1 MIYMV
6 EMTLLDTA
14 RRAEWDLWYAAHQHR
29 LLSIPGF
36 RASQRFEAI
45 HAAESPFVA
54 LHEVDSPEIFV
65 GPHYRARG
73 GPSNT
78 GEWQA
83 KMGHWHRNLFAVD
96 HTPDVPMDA
105 RLVAV
110 AQGCGSGL
118 PDHVPVLWMEAIG
131 LDRSVTRRGLAV
143 VPPATA
149 DPLVG
154 TPGIRV
160 LKPIGARLQRRRL
173 TRAKEHA
180 MKGIVERYTGSSI
193 HY

>member
-6 EMTLLDTA
+6 EMALLDTA
-14 RRAEWDLWYAAHQHR
+14 RRAEWDAWYVAHQHR

-45 HAAESPFVA
+45 HSAESPFVA
-54 LHEVDSPEIFV
+54 LHEVDSPDIFA
-65 GPHYRARG
+65 GPVYRANA

-83 KMGHWHRNLFAVD
+83 KMGHWHRNLFAAD

-105 RLVAV
+105 RLVV
-110 AQGCGSGL
+110 VEEGGGSAL
-118 PDHVPVLWMEAIG
+118 PDHVSVRWMEAVG
-131 LDRSVTRRGLAV
+131 LDRSVHRRGLLV
-143 VPPATA
+143 MPPAAA
-149 DPLVG
+149 DRLVG

-160 LKPIGARLQRRRL
+160 LKPIGARL
-173 TRAKEHA
+173 HG
-180 MKGIVERYTGSSI
+180 KG
-193 HY
+193 